1 MRFLLLVASLLAFL
15 VNARPAE
22 ACCAIAGGGAG
33 GYGGY
38 SLHVT
43 DPAQA
48 DDATPPSAPEVD
60 VDISR
65 YDQGCGSNGLDL
77 ELTMQATDDRA
88 PAERIGFLV
97 TVASGEFSIEIEDGA
112 IVPNGLVAFYFA
124 EDELPFEGE
133 LEVRA
138 IDLNGNI
145 GPPTFVEVWSS
156 GPSSRKR
163 FASVRGAGPLLTY
176 GLIGLALVIAR
187 RRPRC
192 PASSPGGGHTP

>member
-1 MRFLLLVASLLAFL
+1 MRPLLLVASLLGFL

-22 ACCAIAGGGAG
+22 ACCAVAGGGAC

-38 SLHVT
+38 SQHVT

-48 DDATPPSAPEVD
+48 DDTTPPSAPTVD
-60 VDISR
+60 VEITR

-88 PAERIGFLV
+88 PAERIGFLI
-97 TVASGEFSIEIEDGA
+97 TVARGEFSIEIDEGA
-112 IVPNGLVAFYFA
+112 IVPYDGPVSFYFDD
-124 EDELPFEGE
+124 DELPFEGE

-145 GPPTFVEVWSS
+145 GPPTIVEVSS
-156 GPSSRKR
+156 SSSSRKR
-163 FASVRGAGPLLTY
+163 FASLRGAAPLLTF
-176 GLIGLALVIAR
+176 GMIGLALVIAR
-187 RRPRC
+187 RRRRV
-192 PASSPGGGHTP
+192 STRQLQG